1 MEHWCFI
8 LALQVAQPA
17 LPLVKLPHSTYLFRA
32 AGDFIDEDTQQVQTR
47 GGASADLL
55 GLPAGAAAA
64 GDAPPAVT
72 NASWRMYKWMRDYAA
87 LMR

>member
-1 MEHWCFI
+1 MI
-8 LALQVAQPA
+8 SLSP
-17 LPLVKLPHSTYLFRA
+17 
-32 AGDFIDEDTQQVQTR
+32 GDYIDEDTQQVHSVAGGSGMDGWR
-47 GGASADLL
+47 GT
-55 GLPAGAAAA
+55 A

>member
-1 MEHWCFI
+1 MPPWVQC
-8 LALQVAQPA
+8 LNCLGALWSNLNEGLHPPSC
-17 LPLVKLPHSTYLFRA
+17 L
-32 AGDFIDEDTQQVQTR
+32 AGDFIDEDTQQVHTL
-47 GGASADLL
+47 GNGSAGLL